1 MAIVVKHDRGPAS
14 LGGIATAIG
23 QGQAATRNAALDE
36 DRARF
41 LLGLREHRREF
52 DVNTALRVRGE
63 DIDQRRYATNLALQ
77 DSRQQQ
83 LNQNAELN
91 RQAQLQSQAMREESD
106 IYQQQQAQQFAYQAQ
121 AAKSLEEQVFEMEKA
136 AQQLKLNPEGQRILN
151 ERIGALRKVRE
162 ARAQARPDVYANL
175 LGQWMS
181 DYEQANLSAYEVQ
194 EPTAQQKVYDG
205 LVPLQGQQIV
215 PGQPL
220 PPGTYRSLKGTRN
233 GVDSWETITIPKED
247 TQTTAERWTR
257 DSVDSP
263 DGGRAVW
270 NPEKETWTHFPPA
283 KPEKVEKPKEI
294 DNSKLRSAAIADLRA
309 EYQLL
314 PEPENGKKPAFRP
327 TTAEILAKAL
337 ELESIDNQIEAAR
350 AKAAAGGAKGDA
362 AITTLPSQPSYDPMD
377 AMVPDWDGMT
387 GRPPEPVSVSTME
400 EASRVEKGGTFIYNG
415 QTFLVTGP
423 GEAEPL

>member
-1 MAIVVKHDRGPAS
+1 MPIEVRHDQGPAS
-14 LGGIATAIG
+14 LGGIAAAIG

-41 LLGLREHRREF
+41 LLGLRENQKQF
-52 DVNTALRVRGE
+52 DVNTALRLRGQ
-63 DIDQRRYATNLALQ
+63 DIEQRQYNTNLAIQ

-106 IYQQQQAQQFAYQAQ
+106 VYQQQQAQQFAYQAQ
-121 AAKSLEEQVFEMEKA
+121 AAKSLDEQVFETEKA

-151 ERIGALRKVRE
+151 EKIGSLRKVKE
-162 ARAQARPDVYANL
+162 ARALARPDVYANL

-233 GVDSWETITIPKED
+233 GVESWETLTIPPAD
-247 TQTTAERWTR
+247 PATIAERVQR
-257 DSVDSP
+257 DSAPAP
-263 DGGRAVW
+263 DGGIILW
-270 NPEKETWTHFPPA
+270 NPDKQAYTHIPPA
-283 KPEKVEKPKEI
+283 KPEKAAEAKPVDTSKYLKE
-294 DNSKLRSAAIADLRA
+294 AASQLRA
-309 EYQLL
+309 EHQISQAGSLS
-314 PEPENGKKPAFRP
+314 P
-327 TTAEILAKAL
+327 TPFKMDLTAAKARARELMQAEKDL
-337 ELESIDNQIEAAR
+337 EAELATEAAPDELGGESAGEPLLKGLPDLFN
-350 AKAAAGGAKGDA
+350 AK
-362 AITTLPSQPSYDPMD
+362 
-377 AMVPDWDGMT
+377 
-387 GRPPEPVSVSTME
+387 RPQTME
-400 EASRVEKGGTFIYNG
+400 EVAAVQPGEVFFWNG
-415 QTFLVTGP
+415 QYAEMNDDGTVTVI
-423 GEAEPL
+423 E